1 MRRWPP
7 ILWIVVSLASVLIL
21 MGSSGRWYMVAAGLV
36 LAFGAYAISAYLAL
50 GPWDGRPRP
59 RWFFSAVGGGIALYL
74 ALGLIIGVAAGTDFG
89 VAAVAAGLVPLT
101 ALNLLLATLRSKTV
115 QSPAGLRDLSA
126 ERHGDPLPGVG
137 MAEDANAFL
146 GPAKPDPEAAE
157 LERRGRQAAEE
168 AGRSSP
174 SEVDELE
181 ALKRRTAER
190 H

>member
-1 MRRWPP
+1 
-7 ILWIVVSLASVLIL
+7 V
-21 MGSSGRWYMVAAGLV
+21 
-36 LAFGAYAISAYLAL
+36 
-50 GPWDGRPRP
+50 
-59 RWFFSAVGGGIALYL
+59 

-126 ERHGDPLPGVG
+126 ERHDDPLPGVG
-137 MAEDANAFL
+137 MAEDANEFL

>member
-1 MRRWPP
+1 
-7 ILWIVVSLASVLIL
+7 
-21 MGSSGRWYMVAAGLV
+21 
-36 LAFGAYAISAYLAL
+36 
-50 GPWDGRPRP
+50 
-59 RWFFSAVGGGIALYL
+59 
-74 ALGLIIGVAAGTDFG
+74 
-89 VAAVAAGLVPLT
+89 
-101 ALNLLLATLRSKTV
+101 
-115 QSPAGLRDLSA
+115 
-126 ERHGDPLPGVG
+126 
-137 MAEDANAFL
+137 MAEDANEFL